1 MHTDGLNLNR
11 CIFFR
16 DLLVLMGNVSQNISE
31 QQQNELKTKKPIP
44 QTKTNLPKGYRV
56 LSQEMKGNARTLG
69 YLGIDL
75 LEKLILCIVSYGW
88 FKWLS
93 LNISWLYVVILH
105 VYHMQFLQDRMG
117 LSQEKMWRR
126 DWLGKRLDHSSGE
139 KGCRQKRSYLPKHVA
154 CQNLQW
160 NLGF

>member
-1 MHTDGLNLNR
+1 M
-11 CIFFR
+11 
-16 DLLVLMGNVSQNISE
+16 LMAWISTGESFSETFWFWWEMFHNIS
-31 QQQNELKTKKPIP
+31 QLQQNELKTKKPIP

-105 VYHMQFLQDRMG
+105 VYHM
-117 LSQEKMWRR
+117 
-126 DWLGKRLDHSSGE
+126 
-139 KGCRQKRSYLPKHVA
+139 
-154 CQNLQW
+154 
-160 NLGF
+160 